1 MNPSYIS
8 FTKPIEIH
16 DMHDSFVE
24 THWKEPVQLQ
34 LLLSEK
40 LLNELFQEH
49 YSFLCQIAMNIVKDA
64 ETAKDIV
71 QNFFLYCWEK
81 KNKLKIQGP
90 FKAYAYRAI
99 YNASLNHQ
107 KRIKIVDYDSEY
119 MSKEAEKIIYA
130 QDLDRDIL
138 EHERDQKLWNMID
151 QMPDKRKEIFL
162 LSQREGFT
170 YNQIASRLDISV
182 NTVKTQ
188 IKRAFVF
195 LRSEC
200 KWLISLLIWL
210 LLIK

>member
-1 MNPSYIS
+1 MNTSYIS

-16 DMHDSFVE
+16 DMHDSLVE
-24 THWKEPVQLQ
+24 KHREEPAQLQ

-49 YSFLCQIAMNIVKDA
+49 YYFLCRIAMNIVKDNEA
-64 ETAKDIV
+64 AKDIV

-81 KNKLKIQGP
+81 KSKLKIQGS
-90 FKAYAYRAI
+90 FKNYAYRSI
-99 YNASLNHQ
+99 CHASIKYQ
-107 KRIKIVDYDSEY
+107 KRMVIIDYDSEY
-119 MSKEAEKIIYA
+119 ISKAAEKTVYTH
-130 QDLDRDIL
+130 DTDRYIF
-138 EHERDQKLWNMID
+138 ENERDQKLWDMID

-162 LSQREGFT
+162 LSQRKGFT
-170 YNQIASRLDISV
+170 YNQIADNLNISV

-195 LRSEC
+195 LRTEGR
-200 KWLISLLIWL
+200 WMISILSWL